1 MMSTFEENRDAMA
14 KAYEAFTEDEDS
26 YSYQIEWPCI
36 QTLLPDLKNTS
47 ILDLGCGTGRYGFL
61 FEGRQPGSI
70 LGIDISEKM
79 LEIGRGKAKAQNSI
93 VEFQKGDINRPE
105 NIADAGFDFIFSSA
119 AFHSLPDLSKAFR
132 SIHRLLKNEGTCI
145 VSVMH
150 PVYTAQ
156 YPIAHNG
163 VFPEDEDWNV
173 RYLDKSL
180 RAYVQPW
187 VEYNE
192 EIDNYLST
200 SYHHTVS
207 DYINAIIRAGLT
219 VQRVEEPAPPKEWKE
234 KFPGRYKAYIETP
247 SFMIFK
253 LKK

>member
-1 MMSTFEENRDAMA
+1 MMSTFEENWDAMA
-14 KAYEAFTEDEDS
+14 KAYEAFTEDENS

-47 ILDLGCGTGRYGFL
+47 HY
-61 FEGRQPGSI
+61 
-70 LGIDISEKM
+70 
-79 LEIGRGKAKAQNSI
+79 
-93 VEFQKGDINRPE
+93 
-105 NIADAGFDFIFSSA
+105 
-119 AFHSLPDLSKAFR
+119 LPDLNRVFR

-156 YPIAHNG
+156 YPIDRNG
-163 VFPEDEDWNV
+163 VFPEDKDWNV

-187 VEYNE
+187 IEYNE
-192 EIDNYLST
+192 GIDNYLST

-207 DYINAIIRAGLT
+207 DYINAIIQAGLT
-219 VQRVEEPAPPKEWKE
+219 VQRVEEPAPPKEWEE
-234 KFPGRYKAYIETP
+234 KFPGRYEAYIETP